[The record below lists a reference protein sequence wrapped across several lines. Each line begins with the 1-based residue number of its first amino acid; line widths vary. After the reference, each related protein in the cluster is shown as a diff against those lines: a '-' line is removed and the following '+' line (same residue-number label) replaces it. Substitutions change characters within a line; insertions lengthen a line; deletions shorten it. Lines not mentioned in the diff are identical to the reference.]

1 MRLIQIEVDDELFG
15 AITNDK
21 QIQAMGISA
30 LFCRAAKFFL
40 KLKTEYGID
49 VQFEQAYSDP
59 RVREEFDREMKEW
72 VDEQVWIECRN
83 S

>member
-1 MRLIQIEVDDELFG
+1 MQTMAMKSIQIEIDDALFD

-21 QIQAMGISA
+21 QIQAMGISEF
-30 LFCRAAKFFL
+30 FCRAAKFFL

-49 VQFEQAYSDP
+49 IQFERAYGDP

-72 VDEQVWIECRN
+72 IDEQA
-83 S
+83 